1 MTTPKI
7 ERLIE
12 AVKYFAA
19 SDQNQIKPTTK
30 AVSLQEAKAALLHSA
45 QRAEED
51 WKSPHAHPVEAARPS
66 GRRRAAE
73 S

>member
-12 AVKYFAA
+12 AVKYFAG

-30 AVSLQEAKAALLHSA
+30 PASLKEVKAALLELAH
-45 QRAEED
+45 QAES
-51 WKSPHAHPVEAARPS
+51 WKSP
-66 GRRRAAE
+66 
-73 S
+73 

>member
-12 AVKYFAA
+12 AVKYFAG

-30 AVSLQEAKAALLHSA
+30 PAPLKEVKAALLGLA
-45 QRAEED
+45 QKAED
-51 WKSPHAHPVEAARPS
+51 WKRP
-66 GRRRAAE
+66 R
-73 S
+73 